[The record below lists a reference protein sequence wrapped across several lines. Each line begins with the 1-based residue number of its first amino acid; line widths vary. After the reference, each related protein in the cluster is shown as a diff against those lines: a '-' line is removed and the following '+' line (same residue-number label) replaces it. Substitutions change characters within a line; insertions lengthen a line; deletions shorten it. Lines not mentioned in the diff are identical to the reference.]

1 MRPTKTATIKHQSNQ
16 TPKQSSTKAI
26 KHQSNL
32 VTGPLI
38 VRNRIT
44 KAKAASNQAD
54 SPNQDVDLLAMYQN
68 GDRTAFRQLVEL
80 YRGRMLQFFY
90 RLCWDRDR
98 AEDLTQDL
106 FLKLILG
113 SKRYRPEGRMTTF
126 VYRVATNL
134 WIDNYRKQRPRPRF
148 YSFDQVVHANDETA
162 ARQYAGDDPTP
173 DQQLADG
180 EERAAMRQALE
191 RLTEPHR
198 LVFELAVYQER
209 PYAEISDLLDIP
221 VGTVKSRMHNAV
233 NAIKEMLGSAE
244 QDRESSKSKRIG
256 GA

>member
-1 MRPTKTATIKHQSNQ
+1 MRDPQ
-16 TPKQSSTKAI
+16 P
-26 KHQSNL
+26 
-32 VTGPLI
+32 VDGG
-38 VRNRIT
+38 
-44 KAKAASNQAD
+44 
-54 SPNQDVDLLAMYQN
+54 VDLLASYQQ
-68 GDRTAFRQLVEL
+68 GDRNAFRQLVDQ
-80 YRGRMLQFFY
+80 YRDRMVQFFY

-113 SKRYRPEGRMTTF
+113 SKRYRPEGKMVTF

-134 WIDNYRKQRPRPRF
+134 WIDHYRQQKPRPKLH
-148 YSFDQVVHANDETA
+148 SLDQVVLSDGEIAPALPLPGREP
-162 ARQYAGDDPTP
+162 QPM
-173 DQQLADG
+173 QVLADR
-180 EERAAMRQALE
+180 EERAALQAALE

-209 PYAEISDLLDIP
+209 PYAEISELLGIP

-233 NAIKEMLGSAE
+233 AALKQMMGAGEVAHGAALPPVAAGKPTGKAGGG
-244 QDRESSKSKRIG
+244 G